1 VIGVVSGSQAS
12 AALQRQ
18 YPEST
23 LRFQS
28 WYTTAISALAF
39 KQIDALWINRASA
52 EYLTQYH
59 QVRDLSWTF
68 SPTIPNLNMSF
79 GIDRQ
84 LPLLAESIDTVFKHV
99 SLASRLRI
107 ATSWGLNRSFVI
119 TTNPL
124 GLDPREESWL
134 REHGQIQVIID
145 RRQRPVS
152 FVSEGNPRGWWSTC
166 LISLTINTAFA
177 FRS

>member
-124 GLDPREESWL
+124 GLDPGRKAGFASTDKFRSL
-134 REHGQIQVIID
+134 LTVVKGQSRLSV
-145 RRQRPVS
+145 R
-152 FVSEGNPRGWWSTC
+152 GNPGAGGR
-166 LISLTINTAFA
+166 LA
-177 FRS
+177 

>member
-1 VIGVVSGSQAS
+1 
-12 AALQRQ
+12 
-18 YPEST
+18 
-23 LRFQS
+23 
-28 WYTTAISALAF
+28 
-39 KQIDALWINRASA
+39 
-52 EYLTQYH
+52 
-59 QVRDLSWTF
+59 
-68 SPTIPNLNMSF
+68 MSF

-152 FVSEGNPRGWWSTC
+152 FVSEGEPQGLVVDLLNQFNDQYGIRFSILSVENDTEFLAMKRAHPDALLLNRLS
-166 LISLTINTAFA
+166 IR
-177 FRS
+177 RSRPKAVRPKRPLY

>member
-124 GLDPREESWL
+124 GLDPGGKLASRARTNSG
-134 REHGQIQVIID
+134 HY
-145 RRQRPVS
+145 
-152 FVSEGNPRGWWSTC
+152 
-166 LISLTINTAFA
+166 
-177 FRS
+177 